1 MKKKMNWTTLKTKL
15 TSANI
20 PALKQLAKALVGF
33 GIVAMLGLFFIS
45 EVGET
50 FEVDSLPYNI
60 SIAIQN
66 QINNLV
72 TVWLPILIIASV
84 ILYAMSYV
92 NAMG

>member
-1 MKKKMNWTTLKTKL
+1 MDLKAKFKTLYNDVK
-15 TSANI
+15 SGNI
-20 PALKQLAKALVGF
+20 PALKQLAKGLVGF
-33 GIVAMLGLFFIS
+33 GIVCMLGLFFIA

-60 SIAIQN
+60 SVAIQTE
-66 QINNLV
+66 INNLV